1 MSNVRR
7 VLALTG
13 NGKGKTTSAIGT
25 AIRAKGRGYKV
36 KFYQFLKSKDYGE
49 HIFLKDIMPIIK
61 FGHPDQA
68 DFNYEDKDIKSAR
81 DGLKK
86 IKEEIENKEKTL
98 VILDEITYPIKF
110 KWFKVEDVINFIKEN
125 DNVSFILTGRDMPK
139 ELLDISDTAT
149 DMGEI
154 KHIYS
159 KGVPSVLGIEF

>member
-25 AIRAKGRGYKV
+25 AIRAKGRGYIV

-49 HIFLKDIMPIIK
+49 HLFLKDIMPIVK
-61 FGHPDQA
+61 FGHPKQV
-68 DFNYEDKDIKSAR
+68 DFNYEDKDIKSAV

-86 IKEEIENKEKTL
+86 IKDEVENKENSL

-110 KWFKVEDVINFIKEN
+110 KWFNVEDVINIIKEN
-125 DNVSFILTGRDMPK
+125 EKVSFILTGRDMPK

-149 DMGEI
+149 NMGEI
-154 KHIYS
+154 KHIYTQ
-159 KGVPSVLGIEF
+159 GVSSVSGIEF